1 MPDWNTRLE
10 VTVNG
15 QRITPIQ
22 SFNPTFTTPF
32 TVVHS
37 LEADN
42 QGFIRQPFTFTFIM
56 VVKAIGTVV
65 ADLTDLALQGTPF
78 DVAIA
83 EKQGTD
89 WSLKSIKFANC
100 VSTSSTPSNT
110 TLTDAPTATFNCA
123 ALTVNIEKGS

>member
-10 VTVNG
+10 VRVNG
-15 QRITPIQ
+15 STVTPID
-22 SFNPTFTTPF
+22 SFTPTFTTPF
-32 TVVHS
+32 VPLHS

-42 QGFIRQPFTFTFIM
+42 LGFIRQPFTFTFTM
-56 VVKAIGTVV
+56 TVTAMGTAV
-65 ADLTDLALQGTPF
+65 ADLTDLALNGKTF

-89 WSLKSIKFANC
+89 WALKSIKFAHC
-100 VSTSSTPSNT
+100 VITGADSSITVPEG
-110 TLTDAPTATFNCA
+110 APTITFSCA